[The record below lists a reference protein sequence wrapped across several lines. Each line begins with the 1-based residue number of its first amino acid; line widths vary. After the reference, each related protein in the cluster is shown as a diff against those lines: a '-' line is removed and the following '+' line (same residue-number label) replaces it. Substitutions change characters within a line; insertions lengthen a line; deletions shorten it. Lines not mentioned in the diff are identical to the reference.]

1 MCYQSNFLKHDKTEP
16 SLSKQ
21 SQSQPAFFAN
31 NIKFAKSS
39 GISASFKFALV
50 IHVTQINHPA
60 SDFLY
65 TGRADVL
72 LSVSLSVNSFAVSF
86 EICAVESVIIF
97 VISSKFLILSFC
109 GVKHNSI
116 KSLLSAPEHRA
127 TVLVYQIYSQYT
139 KEKKNTSAAKL
150 LRYVFAISDKFIMP
164 RLF

>member
-1 MCYQSNFLKHDKTEP
+1 MCYQSNFLKHGRTEP
-16 SLSKQ
+16 SLSRQ
-21 SQSQPAFFAN
+21 SQSQPVLFAN
-31 NIKFAKSS
+31 DIKFAKSS
-39 GISASFKFALV
+39 GISELFKSVFV

-97 VISSKFLILSFC
+97 AISSKFLILSFC

-127 TVLVYQIYSQYT
+127 TVLVYQMYSQYT
-139 KEKKNTSAAKL
+139 KEKNTSAAL
-150 LRYVFAISDKFIMP
+150 PLRYVFAISDKFIMP